1 MTYEL
6 AGTTTEP
13 ERQRSDTLVESG
25 WQLQLAVLLQPALRR
40 LATVTA
46 LASYVWAM
54 PAFLAYHPT
63 PHWSNLIAPTLLLG
77 AAILSIEWRQ
87 YPVAASM
94 LIAGLCASAFIEAA
108 VGHGGA
114 AGWLALAA
122 PIVAGLF
129 LAPPSA
135 VPVAGA
141 VALFAFLIPG
151 ARAQALPL
159 VRNAAFGAVLVWA
172 VGGAIHQALRRAQA
186 NELRLWEHAREAMER
201 RAELQRT
208 AKALRDM
215 YALLER
221 TNHELEVARREA
233 EEAKELKARFAAN
246 VSHELRT
253 PLNLIMGFS
262 RMMCRNPEVYGK
274 VRWTPE
280 LRIDVNEIY
289 RASRHLLDMIDDIL
303 DLSRIDAQRLPL
315 KLEPASLTT
324 LIEEAA
330 ETARGLL
337 RGSSVKLTV
346 SVPPELPTV
355 IVDRTRIRQVL
366 LNLLSNAI
374 RFTDD
379 GEITVTAR
387 EADGEVEVA
396 VADTGVGIPAGDL
409 PGIFDEFSQASGP
422 ITSGRGG
429 AGLGLAVCKQFV
441 MLHGGRITA
450 QSEIGKGSIFTFSIP
465 IADSGKARSR
475 LVYYSPEG
483 WSPPM
488 PEDSLGKSALVLA
501 PDDASARWI
510 ARGIEGYRVIP
521 VSDSDALGSI
531 VDSEHPAGL
540 ILVRD
545 PLLPDIGPKPEEIW
559 ALTGRADLGIVEC
572 EVPLESLAKRH
583 LQVEAYLTKPVQPEQ
598 LVAIIERDGSEHD
611 RFLIADDDPGFCT
624 LMERVLSSAFPG
636 ARVRTSSGEE
646 ALALLGQQR
655 FDVLILDLLMPGL
668 GGIDLLQQ
676 ARERHLLDET
686 RVIVVTGAPYGEQ
699 LGRLLPSR
707 LQFWRKA
714 PPKGSEWFRCIKA
727 LLDSAPPDYS
737 LPAIAAVHAE
747 DRPVPLAS

>member
-1 MTYEL
+1 MSYEP
-6 AGTTTEP
+6 AGTAPEP

-25 WQLQLAVLLQPALRR
+25 WQLQLDVLLQPALRR

-46 LASYVWAM
+46 FASYIWIM
-54 PAFLAYHPT
+54 PAFLAHHPT
-63 PHWSNLIAPTLLLG
+63 PHWPNLIAPTLLLG
-77 AAILSIEWRQ
+77 AAILSIEWCQ
-87 YPVAASM
+87 YRVAAGI
-94 LIAGLCASAFIEAA
+94 LVAGLCASALIEAT
-108 VGHGGA
+108 VGHMGA

-122 PIVAGLF
+122 PLVAGLF

-141 VALFAFLIPG
+141 VALFAFLTPS
-151 ARAQALPL
+151 ARAQVLPL
-159 VRNAAFGAVLVWA
+159 IRNVAFGAILSWA
-172 VGGAIHQALRRAQA
+172 AGGAIHQALRRAQA

-208 AKALRDM
+208 TKALRDM

-233 EEAKELKARFAAN
+233 EEVKELKARFAAN

-280 LRIDVNEIY
+280 LRADVNEIY

-315 KLEPASLTT
+315 KLEPASLLT
-324 LIEEAA
+324 LIEEAT

-337 RGSSVKLTV
+337 RGSSVKLRV
-346 SVPPELPTV
+346 SVPLDLPVVT
-355 IVDRTRIRQVL
+355 VDRTRIRQVL

-379 GEITVTAR
+379 GEIAVTAR
-387 EADGEVEVA
+387 EADGEIEVS
-396 VADTGVGIPAGDL
+396 VADTGVGIPADDL

-441 MLHGGRITA
+441 QLHGGRITVE
-450 QSEIGKGSIFTFSIP
+450 SKVGKGSAFTFSIP
-465 IADSGKARSR
+465 ITGSGKTRSR
-475 LVYYSPEG
+475 LVYYSPDG

-488 PEDSLGKSALVLA
+488 PEDPLGKSALVLA

-510 ARGIEGYRVIP
+510 ARGIEGYRIIP
-521 VSDSDALGSI
+521 VGDPDILGNI
-531 VDSEHPAGL
+531 VESEHPAGL
-540 ILVRD
+540 ILVKD
-545 PLLPDIGPKPEEIW
+545 PLLPDVGPNPEEIW

-572 EVPLESLAKRH
+572 EVPIESLARQY

-598 LVAIIERDGSEHD
+598 LLAAIERNGSEHG
-611 RFLIADDDPGFCT
+611 RFLIADDDPGFRT
-624 LMERVLSSAFPG
+624 LMERVLSSAFPQ
-636 ARVRTSSGEE
+636 ARVRTGSGED
-646 ALALLGQQR
+646 ALALLGQQQ

-676 ARERHLLDET
+676 AREKHLLDKT

-707 LQFWRKA
+707 LQFWRKM

-737 LPAIAAVHAE
+737 LPAVAE
-747 DRPVPLAS
+747 ARATDRPVPLAS